1 MEEPL
6 KFRVW
11 AFTRF
16 IMEQCRNKLI
26 SVRIIGYNEYIVS
39 PKWEGKCSLGLEPD
53 LILFKAAK
61 KSPAQVFHH
70 KRNKEGLGIL
80 LNHFFVNKPSDI

>member
-1 MEEPL
+1 MSTKFFFIEEPL

-26 SVRIIGYNEYIVS
+26 SVRIIGYNEYIS
-39 PKWEGKCSLGLEPD
+39 PKWEGKCSLGLDISNRPD
-53 LILFKAAK
+53 FI
-61 KSPAQVFHH
+61 
-70 KRNKEGLGIL
+70 
-80 LNHFFVNKPSDI
+80 